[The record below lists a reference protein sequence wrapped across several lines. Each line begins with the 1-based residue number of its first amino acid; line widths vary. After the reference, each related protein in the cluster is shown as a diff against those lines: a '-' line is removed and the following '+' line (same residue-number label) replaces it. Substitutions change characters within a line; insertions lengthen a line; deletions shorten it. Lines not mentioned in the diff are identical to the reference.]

1 MIVIA
6 IDVFRSLLIASSNF
20 ALYGINVYASAGTLK
35 KQNLVGYRF
44 KVIKALNQFSIG
56 NFIILPFDT
65 QHDAAEPLGF
75 LIQYK
80 PTGEKL
86 IYATD
91 TYYIKYK
98 FNKLNYL
105 LLECNYNKE
114 IAKENAK
121 NGVINKTRYSR
132 LLESHFS
139 LENVIK
145 FLKSNDL
152 SYAKNIVLC
161 HLSDTNSNQDIML
174 NDESDEIYLKDIK
187 AISLAINA
195 LKKCPDI
202 QDKSF
207 NCRMCGKELKTW
219 KSIQKG
225 FGPVCE
231 RKYLNDVYKNQQ
243 MSFENIVQKK
253 GER

>member
-1 MIVIA
+1 MRLQVLGSSSSGNCYLIEVNNKEKLILDAGVNFRIVQKELKFNFNGIEG
-6 IDVFRSLLIASSNF
+6 VLITHEHMDHLKYATNF
-20 ALYGINVYASAGTLK
+20 ALNGINVYASAGTFK
-35 KQNLVGYRF
+35 KQNLVGHRF
-44 KVIKALNQFSIG
+44 KIIQALQQFEIG
-56 NFIILPFDT
+56 NFVILPFDT
-65 QHDAAEPLGF
+65 QHDATEPLGF
-75 LIQYK
+75 LIQHK
-80 PTGEKL
+80 ITGEKL
-86 IYATD
+86 LYATD

-105 LLECNYNKE
+105 LLECNYNKK

-174 NDESDEIYLKDIK
+174 NEVYAATKIK
-187 AISLAINA
+187 TAVAKPGLN
-195 LKKCPDI
+195 L
-202 QDKSF
+202 
-207 NCRMCGKELKTW
+207 ELKLYP
-219 KSIQKG
+219 
-225 FGPVCE
+225 F
-231 RKYLNDVYKNQQ
+231 
-243 MSFENIVQKK
+243 
-253 GER
+253 

>member
-1 MIVIA
+1 MKLKVLGSSSSGNCYLIEANNNEKLILDAGVNFKIVQKELNFDFNGIEA
-6 IDVFRSLLIASSNF
+6 VLITHEHMDHLKYASNF

-35 KQNLVGYRF
+35 KQNLFGHRF
-44 KVIKALNQFSIG
+44 KIIKALQQFEIG

-86 IYATD
+86 MYATD

-161 HLSDTNSNQDIML
+161 HLSDTNSNQTIM
-174 NDESDEIYLKDIK
+174 
-187 AISLAINA
+187 
-195 LKKCPDI
+195 
-202 QDKSF
+202 QDKVYEETKI
-207 NCRMCGKELKTW
+207 NTTIAKPGLNLELKLYP
-219 KSIQKG
+219 
-225 FGPVCE
+225 F
-231 RKYLNDVYKNQQ
+231 
-243 MSFENIVQKK
+243 
-253 GER
+253 

>member
-1 MIVIA
+1 M
-6 IDVFRSLLIASSNF
+6 
-20 ALYGINVYASAGTLK
+20 VYIHAT
-35 KQNLVGYRF
+35 
-44 KVIKALNQFSIG
+44 I
-56 NFIILPFDT
+56 FIILPFDT
-65 QHDAAEPLGF
+65 KHDAAEPLGF

-161 HLSDTNSNQDIML
+161 HLSDTNSNQDIMQNKVYEATKIKTTIARPGL
-174 NDESDEIYLKDIK
+174 NL
-187 AISLAINA
+187 
-195 LKKCPDI
+195 
-202 QDKSF
+202 
-207 NCRMCGKELKTW
+207 ELKLYP
-219 KSIQKG
+219 
-225 FGPVCE
+225 F
-231 RKYLNDVYKNQQ
+231 
-243 MSFENIVQKK
+243 
-253 GER
+253 